1 MTSNKIRLTHQ
12 KWKQIIQ
19 FVVKIWTGLVQKI
32 VSKKPYPLWQES
44 RFVTP
49 PVSLINRNATCRF
62 NQDLRSKHTLP
73 FRLPHKL
80 CGTHHKNI
88 IFPLIHGVNSCVII
102 AHSYTLIV
110 ESYLRPLENK
120 FGHLIAW
127 QQMRSALTT

>member
-1 MTSNKIRLTHQ
+1 MTPNKIRLTHQ

-32 VSKKPYPLWQES
+32 VSKKPYTLLQEQET

-62 NQDLRSKHTLP
+62 NQDLHYKHTLP
-73 FRLPHKL
+73 FRLPRKL

-88 IFPLIHGVNSCVII
+88 IIPLIHGVKSCVII
-102 AHSYTLIV
+102 SHSYTLIV
-110 ESYLRPLENK
+110 ESYLRHLENK
-120 FGHLIAW
+120 FGHLIAR
-127 QQMRSALTT
+127 QQMRSA